1 MIDPTMWVKGQVQI
15 NLRHVKSRVSMVRAY
30 KRPSG
35 GQDYL
40 SACCWTS
47 VLCCRSL
54 LSLVAVARCCRSLL
68 SLVAVARCCQ
78 SLVLLLS
85 AFFPLT
91 GKCTGK
97 VCSLGELCINYLL
110 IPCISLSNFSQ
121 LELFAGLLLLVRNT
135 FAAN

>member
-1 MIDPTMWVKGQVQI
+1 MGQGSGTSSHAYLWLEPIKGLLAAKTICLPAAGLQFVAVA
-15 NLRHVKSRVSMVRAY
+15 R
-30 KRPSG
+30 
-35 GQDYL
+35 
-40 SACCWTS
+40 
-47 VLCCRSL
+47 CCRSL
-54 LSLVAVARCCRSLL
+54 LSLVAVARCML

-121 LELFAGLLLLVRNT
+121 LELFAGLLLVRNT

>member
-15 NLRHVKSRVSMVRAY
+15 NLRHVRQVTRTRVSMVRLEPI
-30 KRPSG
+30 KGLLGRE
-35 GQDYL
+35 DYL
-40 SACCWTS
+40 SACCWT
-47 VLCCRSL
+47 
-54 LSLVAVARCCRSLL
+54 ARCCRSLL
-68 SLVAVARCCQ
+68 SLALVAVARCCQ

-85 AFFPLT
+85 AFFQLT

-97 VCSLGELCINYLL
+97 VCSLGELCVNYLL

-121 LELFAGLLLLVRNT
+121 LELFAGLHLLVRNT

>member
-1 MIDPTMWVKGQVQI
+1 MLCSHVRK
-15 NLRHVKSRVSMVRAY
+15 LRHVNTRTQNSESQHETYRCSSRRHVTFHPVNI
-30 KRPSG
+30 
-35 GQDYL
+35 L
-40 SACCWTS
+40 
-47 VLCCRSL
+47 LCAGL
-54 LSLVAVARCCRSLL
+54 QFVAVARCCRSLH
-68 SLVAVARCCQ
+68 AVARCCQ